1 MFERSIYFSLYNYFI
16 QSKIFAECQ
25 SGFIPGDS
33 CVAQLLS
40 VTHETYKIFD
50 YNPSVYIRGVFLD
63 ISKAFDKVWHDG
75 LIFKLQTYGQQR
87 VLLNEHTSSWKNILA
102 GIPQESVLGPLFFLI
117 YINDLPDEL
126 TSLCKIFADVHHF
139 FRRQLGVVQWVRNGK
154 SNILTTS
161 TPLCHGM

>member
-1 MFERSIYFSLYNYFI
+1 MKDQSIFPSTTILSKAKFLQSASLVLYPEIHVLRSYYQSLM
-16 QSKIFAECQ
+16 K
-25 SGFIPGDS
+25 
-33 CVAQLLS
+33 L
-40 VTHETYKIFD
+40 TKIFD

-139 FRRQLGVVQWVRNGK
+139 FRSQLGVVQWVRNGK

-161 TPLCHGM
+161 IPLCHGM